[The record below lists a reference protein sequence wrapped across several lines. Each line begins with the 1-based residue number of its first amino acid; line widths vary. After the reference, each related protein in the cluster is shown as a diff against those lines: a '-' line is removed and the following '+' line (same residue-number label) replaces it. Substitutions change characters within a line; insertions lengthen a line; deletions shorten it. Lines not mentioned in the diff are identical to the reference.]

1 LPLLEKLEGLSF
13 RIFGRIAP
21 IFLKRV
27 FQFKGPLEKARVKIY
42 PETYVSLMFFTA
54 MLTLP
59 ISVIA
64 GVIFLLYGFFPLL
77 ILVPLPFFVFLGFMM
92 IPMSKASDRGSN
104 LEREMPFAAAYISV
118 MASGGI
124 APYSSF
130 KRLSEVELMPAMRG
144 EAREIMKDVEIFG
157 IDPLSALEQA
167 AKKTPLDIFR
177 DFLGGYASTVIIGGD
192 IGHFLERK
200 AEDIFKTRAL
210 RVKAAAERL
219 GMLLETF
226 IIVMVMMS
234 LCFYI
239 LFAVNQ
245 IGAGPTGGT
254 SLYTGIIM
262 YTYLFTPM
270 LSMLFVY
277 LAHSMQPKTPV
288 TEMRPY
294 KIFGVCSVIG
304 IVVFLLLTNFMGAIP
319 LPLFSTL
326 AAIGVDLPVAVAVSL
341 FVATAPAA
349 VVHMRMAKKK
359 NSMEQ
364 GINSFLRDLT
374 EVRKTGLSPEKC
386 IESLSKRDYGA
397 FTKELRK
404 ISSEISWGVPVKKV
418 IMDFLK
424 RTRSWMVQIVMF
436 LLVET
441 IDVGGGTIAMIES
454 LARFNNLTQDVEK
467 EKKMS
472 VRPYVMM
479 PYLASI
485 LLVATTIMMMSF
497 TTGFGATT
505 SAAVHGMN
513 PAPAQDFS
521 GMQMIFITS
530 VIFHSYLIGIVAGKI
545 SDESIASGFKHA
557 SILVI
562 IAVVAAKLI
571 PQFIKL
577 G

>member
-1 LPLLEKLEGLSF
+1 LPLLETLEGISF
-13 RIFGRIAP
+13 RLFGRIAP
-21 IFLKRV
+21 FFLKSV
-27 FQFKGPLEKARVKIY
+27 YPFKPSLEKGRVKIY
-42 PETYVSLMFFTA
+42 PLTYVSLMLFGIVLA
-54 MLTLP
+54 LP
-59 ISVIA
+59 YSIIGAIA
-64 GVIFLLYGFFPLL
+64 ALWGYLPFL
-77 ILVPLPFFVFLGFMM
+77 ILVPLPLFVFAGFIA
-92 IPMSKASDRGSN
+92 IPLSKASDRSSN

-124 APYSSF
+124 APYTSF
-130 KRLSEVELMPAMRG
+130 KRLSEVELMPAMRS
-144 EAREIMKDVEIFG
+144 EAKELIKDVEIFG
-157 IDPLSALEQA
+157 IDPLTALTEA
-167 AKKTPLDIFR
+167 SKKMPLDIFK
-177 DFLGGYASTVIIGGD
+177 DFLNGYSSTVIIGGD

-200 AEDIFKTRAL
+200 AEDIFKVRAM

-245 IGAGPTGGT
+245 IGSGQSSDA
-254 SLYTGIIM
+254 SMYSGIIM

-270 LSMLFVY
+270 LSGLFVY

-288 TEMRPY
+288 VDMRPY
-294 KIFGVCSVIG
+294 KVFGVSMVFAI
-304 IVVFLLLTNFMGAIP
+304 ILFLLLTNFMDMIQ
-319 LPLFSTL
+319 LPVFTQLQ
-326 AAIGVDLPVAVAVSL
+326 AIGLDLPVAISITL
-341 FVATAPAA
+341 FVGTAPAA
-349 VVHMRMAKKK
+349 AVHMRLSKKK

-364 GINSFLRDLT
+364 GVNSFLRDLT

-386 IESLSKRDYGA
+386 IESLSRRDYGA
-397 FTKELRK
+397 FSKELRK
-404 ISSEISWGVPVKKV
+404 ISAEISWGIPIKRVM
-418 IMDFLK
+418 MDFLR
-424 RTRSWMVQIVMF
+424 RTKSWMVQIVMF

-441 IDVGGGTIAMIES
+441 IDVGGGTISMVES
-454 LARFNNLTQDVEK
+454 LARFNNLTQEVEK

-497 TTGFGATT
+497 STGFGAQTGV
-505 SAAVHGMN
+505 AAG
-513 PAPAQDFS
+513 PPKDL
-521 GMQMIFITS
+521 GLMQTIFMTS

-545 SDESIASGFKHA
+545 SEESIASGFKHA

-562 IAVVAAKLI
+562 IAVIAAKLI
-571 PQFIKL
+571 PRFVKL

>member
-1 LPLLEKLEGLSF
+1 LQLLETLEAWSF
-13 RIFGRIAP
+13 RLFGRAAP
-21 IFLKRV
+21 TFLKHV
-27 FQFKGPLEKARVKIY
+27 FEFKNHLERAKIRIY

-54 MLTLP
+54 ALTLP
-59 ISVIA
+59 ASVISIVILYLY
-64 GVIFLLYGFFPLL
+64 GFIPIIFLL
-77 ILVPLPFFVFLGFMM
+77 PLPIYVMIGFML
-92 IPMSKASDRGSN
+92 IPISRAGERASN
-104 LEREMPFAAAYISV
+104 LEREMPFASAYISV

-124 APYSSF
+124 APYMSF
-130 KRLSEVELMPAMRG
+130 KRLSEVEMMPAMKS
-144 EAREIMKDVEIFG
+144 EAREIIKDVEIFG
-157 IDPLSALEQA
+157 IDPLTAIERT
-167 AKKTPLDIFR
+167 AKKNPLDIYR
-177 DFLGGYASTVIIGGD
+177 DFLSGYASTVIIGGD

-239 LFAVNQ
+239 LFSVDAIYSV
-245 IGAGPTGGT
+245 GV
-254 SLYTGIIM
+254 SLYSGIIL

-270 LSMLFVY
+270 MSMMFIY
-277 LAHSMQPKTPV
+277 LAHSMQPKTPIV
-288 TEMRPY
+288 DMRPY
-294 KIFGVCSVIG
+294 KVFGVCSVIA
-304 IVVFLLLTNFMGAIP
+304 IVLFLLLTNFMGYVPIP
-319 LPLFSTL
+319 FFSSLQT
-326 AAIGVDLPVAVAVSL
+326 IVDLPVAIAVAL

-349 VVHMRMAKKK
+349 IVHTKLSNEK

-386 IESLSKRDYGA
+386 IESLAHRDYGA
-397 FTKELRK
+397 FSKELRK
-404 ISSEISWGVPVKKV
+404 ISAEVSWGVPVKKV

-424 RTRSWMVQIVMF
+424 RTHSWMTQIVMF

-454 LARFNNLTQDVEK
+454 LARFNNSTQEVEK

-472 VRPYVMM
+472 VRPYMMM

-497 TTGFGATT
+497 TTGTLIVGAPGQT
-505 SAAVHGMN
+505 G
-513 PAPAQDFS
+513 PEKDFS
-521 GMQMIFITS
+521 MMKTIFLTS
-530 VIFHSYLIGIVAGKI
+530 VTFHSYLIGIVAGKI
-545 SDESIASGFKHA
+545 SEESVAAGFKHA
-557 SILVI
+557 SILVV
-562 IAVVAAKLI
+562 IAVLAAKLM
-571 PQFIKL
+571 PMFIKL
-577 G
+577 